1 MIYAKE
7 GVISEVNFNTNF
19 RGKIHINT
27 LHLGNIF
34 PQNAI
39 SQIVSLDKL
48 SICHLLMIFLL

>member
-19 RGKIHINT
+19 RGKIHVNKH
-27 LHLGNIF
+27 HLGNIF

-39 SQIVSLDKL
+39 SQIVLLDKL
-48 SICHLLMIFLL
+48 STSHLLMIFLL